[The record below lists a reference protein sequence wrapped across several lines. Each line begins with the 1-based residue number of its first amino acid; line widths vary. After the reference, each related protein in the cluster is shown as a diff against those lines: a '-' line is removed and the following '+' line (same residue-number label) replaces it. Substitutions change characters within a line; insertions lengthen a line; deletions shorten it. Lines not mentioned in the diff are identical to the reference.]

1 MIEIEFIPIGEEV
14 NTGDA
19 ILVHFTEPETG
30 ADRVLLIDGGFVDTS
45 ESIMSH
51 VRKYY
56 GRTSIDL
63 IVCTHPDDDHIN
75 GLTGVIENFTVY
87 NLLIHDPREHGFT
100 GDEVKATKVK
110 DLIDVA
116 RENDVNVITEA
127 FAGQMFYSGAIMVA
141 GPTQDF
147 YVDQLKAQTGVSAL
161 AAALFGKTRST
172 VQEAIAA
179 LRRRLDDPGE
189 GTLSDN
195 GGTSARNNSSIILD
209 IQVEGYRALMT
220 GDAGVPALEAAA
232 NTLDSLGR
240 VTQLPDFFDVPH
252 HGSRHNLNT
261 DIANR
266 LLGPIVGDKKAR
278 TAFASVGK
286 KASDFPRP
294 EVANALKR
302 RGYRVSPTRG
312 QTIRWSRNAPPR
324 AGWVSL
330 EPLDWLEVDD

>member
-19 ILVHFTEPETG
+19 ILIHFTEPATG

-51 VRKYY
+51 VRTHY
-56 GRTSIDL
+56 GRASIDL

-75 GLTGVIENFTVY
+75 GLTGVIQNFTVA
-87 NLLIHDPREHGFT
+87 NLLIHDPREHGFS
-100 GDEVKATKVK
+100 GDEVKAAKIK

-116 RENDVNVITEA
+116 RGNGVNVITQA
-127 FAGQMFYSGAIMVA
+127 FAGQTYYNGAIMMA
-141 GPTQDF
+141 GPTKAF
-147 YVDQLKAQTGVSAL
+147 YVDQLNAQTGVSAL
-161 AAALFGKTRST
+161 AASLFGRTSNAVRGL
-172 VQEAIAA
+172 VAA
-179 LRRRLDDPGE
+179 LRRRFDDPGE
-189 GTLSDN
+189 GTLTDN
-195 GGTSARNNSSIILD
+195 GGTTARNNSSIILD

-232 NTLDSLGR
+232 DTLDSLGR
-240 VTQLPDFFDVPH
+240 ATRLPDFFDVPH

-261 DIANR
+261 EIASR
-266 LLGPIVGDKKAR
+266 LLGPIVGDTKAR
-278 TAFASVGK
+278 TAFVSVGK

-312 QTIRWSRNAPPR
+312 QTIRWSRNAPSRP
-324 AGWVSL
+324 GWVPL
-330 EPLDWLEVDD
+330 EPLEWLEIDD